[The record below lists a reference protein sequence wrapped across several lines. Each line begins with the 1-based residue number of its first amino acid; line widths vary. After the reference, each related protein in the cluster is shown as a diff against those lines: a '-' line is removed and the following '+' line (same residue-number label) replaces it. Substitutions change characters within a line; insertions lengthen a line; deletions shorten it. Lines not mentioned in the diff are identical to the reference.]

1 MIDRLLIKERC
12 YQIMQLDT
20 IAAISTPMGEG
31 AIAIVRLS
39 GEDAIEIAGK
49 LFQGIGGKK
58 LIDVPS
64 HTIHYGHLRDPKSQ
78 EVVEEVMVS
87 VMKGPKTFTKE
98 DVVEINCHGGLVS
111 VNRVLQLVLRS
122 GARLAEPGEFTKRA
136 FLNGRI
142 DLSQAEAVMDLIR
155 AKTDRA
161 MNVALGQME
170 GRLSNLIR
178 KLRQEILETL
188 AHVEVNIDY
197 PEYDDVEEMTH
208 RLLIEKAM
216 FVRDEIGKLLHT
228 SQQGKILREGLS
240 TVIVGRPNV
249 GKSSLLNS
257 LVQENKA
264 IVTDIPGTTRDVIE
278 EYVNVRGV
286 PLRLLDTAG
295 IRETE
300 DIVERIGVERSR
312 QVLKEADLIL
322 LVLNHADELTTEDE
336 NIFQAVEGMD
346 VIVIVNKTDLPQKIE
361 MDRVKELAKQHKLV
375 TTSLLEDIG
384 VDELEESIASLFF
397 EGSLEAGDMTY
408 VSNSRHIALLT
419 QAMDTIEEALQA
431 VESGVPIDIVQ
442 IDYIRTWE
450 LLGEIIGESVQDSL
464 IDQLFSQFCLGK

>member
-1 MIDRLLIKERC
+1 
-12 YQIMQLDT
+12 
-20 IAAISTPMGEG
+20 MGEG

-39 GEDAIEIAGK
+39 GDQAFEIADR
-49 LFQGIGGKK
+49 LFRGVGGKRLK
-58 LIDVPS
+58 DVAS
-64 HTIHYGHLRDPKSQ
+64 HTIHYGHIMDPKTGQ
-78 EVVEEVMVS
+78 IAEEVMVS
-87 VMKGPKTFTKE
+87 AMKGPKTFTKE
-98 DVVEINCHGGLVS
+98 DVIEINCHGGLVS
-111 VNRVLQLVLRS
+111 VNRVLQLLLNN

-161 MNVALGQME
+161 MNMALGQME
-170 GRLSNLIR
+170 GRLSKLIQ
-178 KLRQEILETL
+178 KLRQEILEIL

-208 RLLIEKAM
+208 QMLMEKASYVKQEIEK
-216 FVRDEIGKLLHT
+216 LLQT

-257 LVQENKA
+257 LVHENKA

-286 PLRLLDTAG
+286 PLRLVDTAG

-300 DIVERIGVERSR
+300 DIVERIGVEKSR

-322 LVLNHADELTTEDE
+322 LVLNYSDELTSEDE
-336 NIFQAVEGMD
+336 NIFKAVEGMD
-346 VIVIVNKTDLPQKIE
+346 VIVIVNKTDLDQKID
-361 MDRVKELAKQHKLV
+361 MNRVRELSKHHKLV
-375 TTSLLEDIG
+375 TTSLLEDQG
-384 VDELEESIASLFF
+384 VDDLEEAIASLFF
-397 EGSLEAGDMTY
+397 AGSIEAGDMTY
-408 VSNSRHIALLT
+408 VSNTRHIALLN
-419 QAMDTIEEALQA
+419 QAQNAIDEAMQG
-431 VESGVPIDIVQ
+431 VEMGTPIDIVQ
-442 IDYIRTWE
+442 IDLTRTWE
-450 LLGEIIGESVQDSL
+450 LLGEIIGDSVHESL

>member
-1 MIDRLLIKERC
+1 MEF
-12 YQIMQLDT
+12 DT

-39 GEDAIEIAGK
+39 GDEAFKIADKIYRGP
-49 LFQGIGGKK
+49 GGKI
-58 LIDVPS
+58 LSEAPS
-64 HTIHYGHLRDPKSQ
+64 HTIHYGNLIDPRT
-78 EVVEEVMVS
+78 ETVVEEVMVS
-87 VMKGPKTFTKE
+87 VMKGPKTFTRE
-98 DVVEINCHGGLVS
+98 DVIEINCHGGLVS
-111 VNRVLQLVLRS
+111 VNRVLQLALNN

-170 GRLSNLIR
+170 GRLSRLI
-178 KLRQEILETL
+178 KGLRQEILETL
-188 AHVEVNIDY
+188 AQVEVNIDY

-208 RLLIEKAM
+208 RLFMDRAKHVEAEL
-216 FVRDEIGKLLHT
+216 DKLLRT
-228 SQQGKILREGLS
+228 SEQGKILREGLS
-240 TVIVGRPNV
+240 TVIIGRPNV

-257 LVQENKA
+257 LVHENKA

-312 QVLKEADLIL
+312 AVLKEADLIL
-322 LVLNHADELTTEDE
+322 LVLNNSVPLSIEDE
-336 NIFQAVEGMD
+336 QLFQAVQGMD
-346 VIVIVNKTDLPQKIE
+346 VIVIVNKMDLPSQLDIE
-361 MDRVKELAKQHKLV
+361 RVKELAGQNPFV
-375 TTSLLEDIG
+375 ATSLLEDKG
-384 VDELEESIASLFF
+384 VDELEEAISSLFF
-397 EGSLEAGDMTY
+397 AGNIEAGDMTY
-408 VSNSRHIALLT
+408 VSNSRHIALIN
-419 QAMDTIEEALQA
+419 QALNAIKDAIQAIEE
-431 VESGVPIDIVQ
+431 GTPIDLVQ
-442 IDYIRTWE
+442 IDFTRTWE
-450 LLGEIIGESVQDSL
+450 LLGEITGDNVHESL

>member
-1 MIDRLLIKERC
+1 VEF
-12 YQIMQLDT
+12 DT

-39 GEDAIEIAGK
+39 GPDAVPIVDS
-49 LFQGIGGKK
+49 LFRGVKDKRLQNVG
-58 LIDVPS
+58 S
-64 HTIHYGHLRDPKSQ
+64 HTIHYGHLIDPKTKQ
-78 EVVEEVMVS
+78 VAEEVMVS
-87 VMKGPKTFTKE
+87 VMKGPLTFTKE
-98 DVVEINCHGGLVS
+98 NVVEINCHGGIVS
-111 VNRVLQLVLRS
+111 VNRVLQLVLNN

-161 MNVALGQME
+161 MNLALGQME
-170 GRLSNLIR
+170 GRLSKMIQ
-178 KLRQEILETL
+178 KLRQELLEIL
-188 AHVEVNIDY
+188 AHIEVNIDY

-208 RLLIEKAM
+208 NMLIEKATY
-216 FVRDEIGKLLHT
+216 VRNELDKLLQT
-228 SQQGKILREGLS
+228 SQQGKILREGIS

-257 LVQENKA
+257 LVHENKA

-312 QVLKEADLIL
+312 QVLKEADLLL
-322 LVLNHADELTTEDE
+322 LVLNYSEELTIEDE
-336 NIFQAVEGMD
+336 NLFQTVEGMN
-346 VIVIVNKTDLPQKIE
+346 VIIIINKTDLPQKIN
-361 MDRVKELAKQHKLV
+361 MQKVNELAKHHKMI
-375 TTSLLEDIG
+375 TTSLLNDLGI
-384 VDELEESIASLFF
+384 DELEIAIASLFF
-397 EGSLEAGDMTY
+397 EGSLEQGDLTY
-408 VSNSRHIALLT
+408 VSNTRHIALLN
-419 QAMDTIEEALQA
+419 QAHHTVEEAIN
-431 VESGVPIDIVQ
+431 GVNMGTPIDIVQ
-442 IDYIRTWE
+442 IDLTRTWE
-450 LLGEIIGESVQDSL
+450 LLGEIIGESVHESL